1 MSGQDSILVQNI
13 TFSYG
18 VNAQDSKNIILDNL
32 SFQVNKGEWVAIMGP
47 SGSGKT
53 TLLNCLSGLLPLQ
66 SGNVSIG
73 GVSLKSLSSAKLAK
87 MRATSMGF
95 IFQNF
100 NNLDALCAWQN
111 VALPALAAKRSNKL
125 DYQGA
130 KQALAQVGLSD
141 KIDAYPANL
150 SGGQQQRVAIARV
163 LHQEPEVIFADE
175 PTGALDRHSGKIIMD
190 QLNSLRERG
199 VTIVMV
205 THDPWIA
212 SFADKVVFLRDGRF
226 VGEST
231 ERDASKISLYLSK
244 LEENEGGYDE

>member
-1 MSGQDSILVQNI
+1 MSDQISIVVQNL

-18 VNAQDSKNIILDNL
+18 ANTQDGESIVLDNL
-32 SFQVNKGEWVAIMGP
+32 SFRVKKGEWVAVMGP

-53 TLLNCLSGLLPLQ
+53 TLLNCLSGLFPLR
-66 SGNVSIG
+66 SGSVSIG
-73 GVSLKSLSSAKLAK
+73 GVDLKGLSSAKLAK

-111 VALPALAAKRSNKL
+111 VALPTLAAKRSKKL

-130 KQALAQVGLSD
+130 KQALAQVGLFD
-141 KIDAYPANL
+141 KADAYPANL
-150 SGGQQQRVAIARV
+150 SGGQQQRIAIARV

-190 QLNSLRERG
+190 QLNLLRERG
-199 VTIVMV
+199 VTIIMV

-231 ERDASKISLYLSK
+231 ERDASKISLYLSE
-244 LEENEGGYDE
+244 LEEK